1 MVHLLTFGG
10 ARCGCGLEEER
21 RKGAG
26 RTLDLHS
33 GSTDIHLAFHRTKTS
48 IIMSL
53 GEKLAAL

>member
-1 MVHLLTFGG
+1 MARLLTFGG
-10 ARCGCGLEEER
+10 ASCGCGLEEER

-33 GSTDIHLAFHRTKTS
+33 GSTVIHLAFHGTKTS